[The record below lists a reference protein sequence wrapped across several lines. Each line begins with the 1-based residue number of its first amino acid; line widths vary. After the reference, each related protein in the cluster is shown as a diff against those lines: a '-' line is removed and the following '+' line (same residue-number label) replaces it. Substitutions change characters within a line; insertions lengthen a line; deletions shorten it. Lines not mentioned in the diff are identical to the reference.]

1 MQFIVFGKL
10 ADQYNGKPIAGL
22 QEVFKGGWEASRE

>member
-10 ADQYNGKPIAGL
+10 SEEYDGKPIAGL
-22 QEVFKGGWEASRE
+22 QEVLKGEWEASRE